1 MWIFF
6 NKYYGTMGSMVV
18 NLQMQNCISRR
29 RVVGTENPRTLEFK
43 RAMEPMLKDTQ

>member
-18 NLQMQNCISRR
+18 NLQMQNCIYRKL
-29 RVVGTENPRTLEFK
+29 VVGIGNPRTLEFK
-43 RAMEPMLKDTQ
+43 KVLEPMLKDTQ